1 MNDRAEGTFEAL
13 NMLSR
18 TLRGSF
24 FAAGLGIVGV
34 ISIWEGLILILGVI
48 FGALIFAAGFS
59 GFPDM
64 IIGYVARR
72 RGELYMRV
80 FALLTPLL
88 STVGSLA
95 ISLFLWLGIRA
106 GIPLLW
112 NPNFMILL
120 FVLAALVNLGVFLSN
135 TLDLIRGRTNT

>member
-1 MNDRAEGTFEAL
+1 
-13 NMLSR
+13 
-18 TLRGSF
+18 
-24 FAAGLGIVGV
+24 
-34 ISIWEGLILILGVI
+34 
-48 FGALIFAAGFS
+48 
-59 GFPDM
+59 M
-64 IIGYVARR
+64 IIDYVARR

-95 ISLFLWLGIRA
+95 ISLFLWLGVRA

-112 NPNFMILL
+112 TPNVMILL

-135 TLDLIRGRTNT
+135 TFDLIRGRTNT